1 MARTLLDVQLARL
14 LYPLLIELAT
24 ARQILTYG
32 QLIDRAQ
39 ARYPD
44 DHRVA
49 NLIPVRMG

>member
-32 QLIDRAQ
+32 QLIERAQ
-39 ARYPD
+39 ARYLLTPTPNCP
-44 DHRVA
+44 A
-49 NLIPVRMG
+49 C